1 MTRFVS
7 FKVGWREK
15 QRKGKGGS
23 DTCQKID
30 FYTILAFRIMLKF
43 QYLKNKINPNRM
55 EDFRSI

>member
-15 QRKGKGGS
+15 QGKGKGGS
-23 DTCQKID
+23 DTYQKID

-43 QYLKNKINPNRM
+43 QY
-55 EDFRSI
+55 